1 MTDVSLE
8 DSYDEFPRIEEAFG
22 RALDESLD
30 PRGADVVY
38 EVAGGLGL
46 PAGALAVDA
55 GCGEGRDVLALHDR
69 FGWFVAGVDP
79 VRRNLEVA
87 RSEVG
92 PVPLA
97 VGVVEALPL
106 PDGAVDVVWCREVL
120 SLVGD
125 LAAAFAEV
133 RRVLRPG
140 GRAVVVQVCRTERLA
155 AEETTGA
162 LASLGDHPSF
172 DEIGAAVQAA
182 GLRVDERIVLSGE
195 GGEWGEERHG
205 TPGRRLLHA
214 ARLLRDP
221 ERYVARFGRTNYE
234 IMLGDCLWHVFRM
247 IGKLAGSVWVLS
259 RPG

>member
-1 MTDVSLE
+1 
-8 DSYDEFPRIEEAFG
+8 
-22 RALDESLD
+22 
-30 PRGADVVY
+30 
-38 EVAGGLGL
+38 
-46 PAGALAVDA
+46 
-55 GCGEGRDVLALHDR
+55 
-69 FGWFVAGVDP
+69 
-79 VRRNLEVA
+79 
-87 RSEVG
+87 
-92 PVPLA
+92 VPLA

-106 PDGAVDVVWCREVL
+106 PDGAADVVWCREVL

-133 RRVLRPG
+133 HRVLRPG

-155 AEETTGA
+155 AAEATGV

-172 DEIGAAVQAA
+172 DEIGAAVQAT
-182 GLRVDERIVLSGE
+182 GLRVDERIVLAGE

-234 IMLGDCLWHVFRM
+234 IMLGDCLWHVHRM
-247 IGKLAGSVWVLS
+247 TGGLSGSIWVLS
-259 RPG
+259 RPED

>member
-1 MTDVSLE
+1 LGWS
-8 DSYDEFPRIEEAFG
+8 
-22 RALDESLD
+22 
-30 PRGADVVY
+30 VV
-38 EVAGGLGL
+38 
-46 PAGALAVDA
+46 
-55 GCGEGRDVLALHDR
+55 
-69 FGWFVAGVDP
+69 GVDP

-87 RSEVG
+87 RAGAG
-92 PVPLA
+92 PVPVA

-125 LAAAFAEV
+125 LTPAFTEV

-155 AEETTGA
+155 AEEATGV

-172 DEIGAAVQAA
+172 DEVDAAVGAA
-182 GLRVDERIVLSGE
+182 GLRVEERVVLASE

-221 ERYVARFGRTNYE
+221 DRYVARYGRTNYE
-234 IMLGDCLWHVFRM
+234 IMLGDCLWHVYRM
-247 IGKLAGSVWVLS
+247 IGKLSGSVWVLS
-259 RPG
+259 RLDEREGLGTGEGTGEGPP

>member
-1 MTDVSLE
+1 VTDVSLD

-30 PRGADVVY
+30 PRGPDVVY

-46 PAGALAVDA
+46 PAGALAVDV

-69 FGWFVAGVDP
+69 FGWTVAGVDP

-97 VGVVEALPL
+97 VGV
-106 PDGAVDVVWCREVL
+106 DGAVDVVWCREVL

-125 LAAAFAEV
+125 LAAAFAEA

-155 AEETTGA
+155 AEETTGV

-182 GLRVDERIVLSGE
+182 GLRVDERIVLAGE